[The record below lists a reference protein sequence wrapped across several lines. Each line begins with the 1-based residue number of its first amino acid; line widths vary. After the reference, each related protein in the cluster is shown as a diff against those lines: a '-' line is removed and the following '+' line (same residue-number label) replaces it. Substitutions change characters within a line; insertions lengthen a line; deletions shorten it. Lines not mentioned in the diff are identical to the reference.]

1 MRVVLTGDVPSQLE
15 RCRQLVQGLGL
26 ECGAGDCVT
35 FSNLTYRLAKAPATD
50 LVLVL
55 AGAEDDRT
63 QAAIRYAAAHA
74 GSPVLAAG
82 PATDGRAGPEA
93 VRSGARQYL
102 DHSRLKEELTGA
114 LDFLFQEGTV
124 KGRRGQTFAVTAV
137 APGHGVTT
145 TAAGLAFALG
155 AGNPG
160 QVLLAEVGNGIPELA
175 LDLDLDVRHP
185 VGDVVRDWQ
194 RSDARLVREA
204 LVAHP
209 AGVSVLAHAAETLS
223 PVVMAPDVMRH
234 LVVLSRTMFDE
245 VVLDLGHGG
254 YGAALEA
261 MRLAEAVLVLVRLDA
276 PGLRMARRYLR
287 LLAEEGLDGG
297 KVHVV
302 ASRYGQSGQLD
313 WRKAEEALGS
323 NVLEWLPEDPASVNL
338 ALNRGRPLVQ
348 AARRA
353 KLTRAFDKLANHLAA
368 KPAG

>member
-1 MRVVLTGDVPSQLE
+1 
-15 RCRQLVQGLGL
+15 
-26 ECGAGDCVT
+26 
-35 FSNLTYRLAKAPATD
+35 
-50 LVLVL
+50 
-55 AGAEDDRT
+55 
-63 QAAIRYAAAHA
+63 
-74 GSPVLAAG
+74 
-82 PATDGRAGPEA
+82 
-93 VRSGARQYL
+93 
-102 DHSRLKEELTGA
+102 
-114 LDFLFQEGTV
+114 
-124 KGRRGQTFAVTAV
+124 
-137 APGHGVTT
+137 
-145 TAAGLAFALG
+145 
-155 AGNPG
+155 
-160 QVLLAEVGNGIPELA
+160 LA

-185 VGDVVRDWQ
+185 VGEVVRDWQ

-209 AGVSVLAHAAETLS
+209 AGVSVLAHAAEALS

-234 LVVLSRTMFDE
+234 LVVLFRTMFDE

-254 YGAALEA
+254 YGAGLEA
-261 MRLAEAVLVLVRLDA
+261 MKLAEAVLVLVRLDV

-287 LLAEEGLDGG
+287 LLVEEGLDGG
-297 KVHVV
+297 KLRVV

-323 NVLEWLPEDPASVNL
+323 KVLEWLPEDPASVNL